1 MPREEEKTYREDD
14 DMSLVSRRRRPPL
27 RLSIPCFPDGQ
38 IRWMKADGGFAEVI
52 RWVADGVS
60 TKTYRAQLKEKN
72 RGLRV
77 KGPPTAAA
85 LSSPSFLRARENP
98 PGKSPRRIA
107 PGGPS
112 YAPEKNPPGASRRGD
127 CSPSP
132 LFRT

>member
-14 DMSLVSRRRRPPL
+14 DMSLVSRKRRPPL
-27 RLSIPCFPDGQ
+27 RLSIPCFHDGQ

-77 KGPPTAAA
+77 KGPPTAATLPFA
-85 LSSPSFLRARENP
+85 ILLTRQRKIPPAHRA
-98 PGKSPRRIA
+98 
-107 PGGPS
+107 GGTV
-112 YAPEKNPPGASRRGD
+112 
-127 CSPSP
+127 P
-132 LFRT
+132 LVNY